1 MFINKQFEIEKFRRR
16 FSVLFFVTSCLVSS
30 QSEKFH

>member
-16 FSVLFFVTSCLVSS
+16 FSVVSSVISCLVSS
-30 QSEKFH
+30 